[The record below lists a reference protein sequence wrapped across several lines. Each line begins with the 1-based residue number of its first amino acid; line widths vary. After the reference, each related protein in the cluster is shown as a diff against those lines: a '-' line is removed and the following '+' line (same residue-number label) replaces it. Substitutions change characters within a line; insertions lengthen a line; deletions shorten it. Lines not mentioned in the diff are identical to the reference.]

1 MKNQNDTIEDF
12 ITQFTK
18 NYTDTTI
25 SDDVVAFYNDAFM
38 MLRHFRELENSDQE
52 TETFYSQFIN
62 HIISFQSL
70 LNEYVAFDFSSIKSL
85 EQLKTNKEFEN
96 LAPVYTVYSFLETE
110 ESIDQIFEEI
120 KTAKEFQKELKEEIN
135 FLLDEYR
142 FHLEHL
148 KENMLYDFYR
158 YEELENISH
167 NNFDEQTEAFLIEKK
182 KFIQKCTD
190 KLAKK

>member
-12 ITQFTK
+12 ITQFTE

-38 MLRHFRELENSDQE
+38 MLRHFRELENYDQE

-70 LNEYVAFDFSSIKSL
+70 LNEYIAFDFSSIKSL

-158 YEELENISH
+158 YEELESISH
-167 NNFDEQTEAFLIEKK
+167 NHFDEQTEAFLIEKK

>member
-18 NYTDTTI
+18 NHTDTTI
-25 SDDVVAFYNDAFM
+25 SDDVVGFYNDAFM

-158 YEELENISH
+158 YEELESISH
-167 NNFDEQTEAFLIEKK
+167 NHFDEQTEAFLIEKK

>member
-12 ITQFTK
+12 ITQFTE
-18 NYTDTTI
+18 NYTDTII

-38 MLRHFRELENSDQE
+38 MLRHFRELENYDQE

-70 LNEYVAFDFSSIKSL
+70 LNEYIAFDFSFIKSL

-142 FHLEHL
+142 FHLDRKSTRLNSSHV
-148 KENMLYDFYR
+148 R
-158 YEELENISH
+158 ISY
-167 NNFDEQTEAFLIEKK
+167 A
-182 KFIQKCTD
+182 
-190 KLAKK
+190 